1 MIIELLEEANQELT
15 EAALWYE
22 SREPGLG
29 KRFRDER
36 VHVIERIATDPLLWR
51 ERPGGYR
58 QVNCPVFPYYIA
70 YFIRDQKAIVAA
82 VAPVI
87 ANQSIGNHVFG
98 SKLAEPQHRS

>member
-82 VAPVI
+82 VA
-87 ANQSIGNHVFG
+87 HD
-98 SKLAEPQHRS
+98 HRKPDYWKSRLR